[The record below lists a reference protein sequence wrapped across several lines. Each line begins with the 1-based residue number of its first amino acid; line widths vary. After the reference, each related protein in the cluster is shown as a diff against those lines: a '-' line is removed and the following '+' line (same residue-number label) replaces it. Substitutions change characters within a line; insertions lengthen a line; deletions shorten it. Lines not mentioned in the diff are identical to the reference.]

1 MKQKYYLRGLGV
13 GILITTIVFMLVGP
27 SELSEADIIQRAEQ
41 LGYVKAEETTKP
53 TINLGELLNKE
64 KEDAQTSGTGIT
76 MTPIPMET
84 MAIQETITPE
94 ITLTPEETIAPTQTI
109 TEEQEITEKPTK
121 EPTPKPTATKK
132 PKKEPTA
139 TESPTITPTVKPT
152 VTKSPT
158 ATPTIKPTITES
170 LVATPAADITITP
183 EPTKKEVVTAT
194 IKIKSG
200 STATAVCKQL
210 EKAGIIEDA
219 NEMVQYLWSTNLA
232 RRINVG
238 TYKLSSDMSL
248 KEIADM
254 ITIK

>member
-1 MKQKYYLRGLGV
+1 MKKKYYLRGLGV

-27 SELSEADIIQRAEQ
+27 SELSEADIIQKAEQ

-139 TESPTITPTVKPT
+139 TPTIKPT

-158 ATPTIKPTITES
+158 TTPTINPTITES

-219 NEMVQYLWSTNLA
+219 NEMVQYLWNTNQA

-248 KEIADM
+248 KEIADI